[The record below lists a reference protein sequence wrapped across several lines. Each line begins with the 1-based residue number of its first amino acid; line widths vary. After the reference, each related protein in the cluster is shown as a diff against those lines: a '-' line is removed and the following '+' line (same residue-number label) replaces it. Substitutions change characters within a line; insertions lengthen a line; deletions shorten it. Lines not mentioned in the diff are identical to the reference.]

1 MKKAKKF
8 DFNDTKRARNDYIK
22 GYKDNKNKQ
31 FFPTLDIIAK
41 EYSIGL
47 SRLKQVAANN
57 QWSKKRKDYK
67 QSLLDADFDRDYCG
81 EHSRIT
87 KITRNSISLAEFAQE
102 EIKKILLKH
111 NNGEIN
117 LTIKE
122 FLQITDRL
130 DKLQKLVNS
139 SKKLIKEEKVDSKYD
154 FLDEL
159 I

>member
-1 MKKAKKF
+1 MLKYQ
-8 DFNDTKRARNDYIK
+8 RN
-22 GYKDNKNKQ
+22 
-31 FFPTLDIIAK
+31 
-41 EYSIGL
+41 E
-47 SRLKQVAANN
+47 
-57 QWSKKRKDYK
+57 
-67 QSLLDADFDRDYCG
+67 
-81 EHSRIT
+81 
-87 KITRNSISLAEFAQE
+87 
-102 EIKKILLKH
+102 H

-139 SKKLIKEEKVDSKYD
+139 SKKLIKEEKADSKFN